1 MGGLGGV
8 VVGGLGSVVVGGF
21 GSVVEHCRDSCRQRY
36 CAGGGADG
44 GGGGGVV
51 RGEPG
56 TLIAC

>member
-36 CAGGGADG
+36 CAGGGTDG

>member
-1 MGGLGGV
+1 MGGLGG
-8 VVGGLGSVVVGGF
+8 VVVGGF